1 MDTLIA
7 LTYST
12 RQTTALTYCSVEIFK
27 YFLLLCELLV
37 ADGQLVFSSCSWLLV
52 QMHELD
58 KARRV
63 LETQL
68 AEQRAQIEELE
79 DEVQGSEDAKLRLEV
94 NMQAMKAQLE
104 RDLQAKD
111 EQNEEGK
118 RSLVRQV
125 RFLYLLSCDFSC
137 LLHSFVCV
145 SIICS
150 NVVV

>member
-1 MDTLIA
+1 M
-7 LTYST
+7 
-12 RQTTALTYCSVEIFK
+12 
-27 YFLLLCELLV
+27 
-37 ADGQLVFSSCSWLLV
+37 
-52 QMHELD
+52 QMHEMD

-79 DEVQGSEDAKLRLEV
+79 DEVQASEDAKLRLEV

-125 RFLYLLSCDFSC
+125 CRCIFYLSVIKVC
-137 LLHSFVCV
+137 LIYYYLHYYSALVGE
-145 SIICS
+145 
-150 NVVV
+150 

>member
-1 MDTLIA
+1 MFGG
-7 LTYST
+7 
-12 RQTTALTYCSVEIFK
+12 CG
-27 YFLLLCELLV
+27 LL
-37 ADGQLVFSSCSWLLV
+37 

-79 DEVQGSEDAKLRLEV
+79 DEVQASEDAKLRLEV

-125 RFLYLLSCDFSC
+125 HFCCCSFSHGFLKFIINCI
-137 LLHSFVCV
+137 VC
-145 SIICS
+145 
-150 NVVV
+150 NF

>member
-1 MDTLIA
+1 M
-7 LTYST
+7 
-12 RQTTALTYCSVEIFK
+12 
-27 YFLLLCELLV
+27 LLCELLV
-37 ADGQLVFSSCSWLLV
+37 ADGQLAFSSCSWLLV

-145 SIICS
+145 CIICS

>member
-1 MDTLIA
+1 MFNIWG
-7 LTYST
+7 
-12 RQTTALTYCSVEIFK
+12 
-27 YFLLLCELLV
+27 LLL
-37 ADGQLVFSSCSWLLV
+37 A

-79 DEVQGSEDAKLRLEV
+79 DEVQASEDAKLRLEV

-125 RFLYLLSCDFSC
+125 RFC
-137 LLHSFVCV
+137 
-145 SIICS
+145 IC
-150 NVVV
+150 